1 MKNLQNFIQENL
13 QVNEAHDPF
22 FLTGKIS
29 QYLCEVRDRDEVKE
43 IISYIAKGLKMGLD
57 KRKKTLSSEV
67 EANGFIEKMYDSMT
81 EMLEKE

>member
-22 FLTGKIS
+22 FLAGKIS
-29 QYLCEVRDRDEVKE
+29 QYLCEVRDQDEVKE
-43 IISYIAKGLKMGLD
+43 IVSCIAKGLKMGLD

-67 EANGFIEKMYDSMT
+67 DANNFIENVFDSIT
-81 EMLEKE
+81 EILKKE

>member
-43 IISYIAKGLKMGLD
+43 IISCVVKGLKMGLD

-67 EANGFIEKMYDSMT
+67 EANGFIEKMYNSMA